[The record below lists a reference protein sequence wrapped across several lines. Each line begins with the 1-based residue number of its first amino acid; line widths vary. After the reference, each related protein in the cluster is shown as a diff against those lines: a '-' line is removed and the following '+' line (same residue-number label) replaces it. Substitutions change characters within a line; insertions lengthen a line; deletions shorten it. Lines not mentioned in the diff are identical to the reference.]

1 MLYNQSVLED
11 LPLVDLKSLCYHSRI
26 SISTDVTI
34 NPPDE
39 QSIMTYV
46 SQFLEH
52 FPGMEEVRETASQG
66 LRSKL
71 VRYIGNAVPFGTH
84 SVSA

>member
-1 MLYNQSVLED
+1 MTGEAVCEMLTC
-11 LPLVDLKSLCYHSRI
+11 SLFFAC
-26 SISTDVTI
+26 TDVAI

-52 FPGMEEVRETASQG
+52 FPGFEEVG
-66 LRSKL
+66 
-71 VRYIGNAVPFGTH
+71 VP
-84 SVSA
+84 SYVAWMICV

>member
-1 MLYNQSVLED
+1 MAGEAVCIM
-11 LPLVDLKSLCYHSRI
+11 PLCSLFFAW
-26 SISTDVTI
+26 TDVAI

-52 FPGMEEVRETASQG
+52 FPGIEEVKAS
-66 LRSKL
+66 S
-71 VRYIGNAVPFGTH
+71 YNAWMIRV
-84 SVSA
+84 